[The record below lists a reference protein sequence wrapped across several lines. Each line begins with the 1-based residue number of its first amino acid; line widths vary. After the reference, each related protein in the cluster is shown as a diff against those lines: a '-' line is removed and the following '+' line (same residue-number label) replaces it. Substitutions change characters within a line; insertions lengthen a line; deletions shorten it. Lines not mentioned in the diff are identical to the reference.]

1 MTGVQ
6 TCALPI
12 SRRKGPFI
20 IGGVAIGTVLA
31 LLGVEGHIVGYLSL
45 IGILI
50 PPVGGVLIGDWS
62 ARWRHGQPPLS
73 TLTEK
78 VRWQALVPYAAGCVV
93 AWVSNEYGIG
103 IAPLN
108 GIVVALVGA
117 WVLGVRARRR

>member
-1 MTGVQ
+1 M
-6 TCALPI
+6 
-12 SRRKGPFI
+12 
-20 IGGVAIGTVLA
+20 LA

-50 PPVGGVLIGDWS
+50 PPVGGVLIGDWI
-62 ARWRHGQPPLS
+62 ARWRGGQPALA

-78 VRWQALVPYAAGCVV
+78 VRWQALVPYVAGCVV

-117 WVLGVRARRR
+117 WVLGVRAKRELTLAT

>member
-1 MTGVQ
+1 M
-6 TCALPI
+6 
-12 SRRKGPFI
+12 
-20 IGGVAIGTVLA
+20 
-31 LLGVEGHIVGYLSL
+31 
-45 IGILI
+45 
-50 PPVGGVLIGDWS
+50 LIGDWI
-62 ARWRHGQPPLS
+62 ARWRSGQPPLS

-117 WVLGVRARRR
+117 WVLGVRAKRELTLAT